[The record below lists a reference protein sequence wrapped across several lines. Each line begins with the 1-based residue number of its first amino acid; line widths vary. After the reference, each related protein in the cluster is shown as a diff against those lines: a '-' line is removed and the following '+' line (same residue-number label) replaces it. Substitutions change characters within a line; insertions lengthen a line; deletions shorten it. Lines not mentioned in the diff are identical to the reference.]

1 MTDCA
6 NTKRGSEVQA
16 KRGGDRAKRPLETGM
31 PGPKNM
37 IREVRHEEEG
47 AAHGEYLVQLT
58 ESAGVV
64 DVDDE
69 FSWSW
74 DFNRRVCRGDGS

>member
-1 MTDCA
+1 
-6 NTKRGSEVQA
+6 
-16 KRGGDRAKRPLETGM
+16 M

-37 IREVRHEEEG
+37 IREVRREEEG
-47 AAHGEYLVQLT
+47 VAHGECLVQLT

-69 FSWSW
+69 FSWY
-74 DFNRRVCRGDGS
+74 